1 MSPSYDEK
9 TVEVLREMFSDFEM
23 KFKTIQFP
31 VTVSVFFFTFADTP
45 ALADN
50 WEKMQK
56 AIAGYYQTSLADG
69 AEFERW
75 NIYIFYLC
83 CEPVASELKYRIQ
96 NDRFSS
102 RKVVVEKFPGEVGE
116 ETLNGLIAE
125 HITNTD
131 LVCADSSAASDD
143 GKRSK
148 KKYASDSSVWKIIS
162 TAALPGD
169 KDTAAVDKLLAQIE
183 KKVNKR

>member
-1 MSPSYDEK
+1 MNPSYDK
-9 TVEVLREMFSDFEM
+9 NTVEVLREMFSDFEM
-23 KFKTIQFP
+23 KFQTIQFP
-31 VTVSVFFFTFADTP
+31 VTISVFFFTFADAP
-45 ALADN
+45 ALSDN

-56 AIAGYYQTSLADG
+56 AIAGYYQTGLADE

-83 CEPVASELKYRIQ
+83 REVVASELKYRIQ

-102 RKVVVEKFPGEVGE
+102 RKVVVENFSGSVGE
-116 ETLNGLIAE
+116 KDLNELIAE

-131 LVCADSSAASDD
+131 LIGAGSPASD
-143 GKRSK
+143 GESRLK
-148 KKYASDSSVWKIIS
+148 KKYTSDSGVWKIIS
-162 TAALPGD
+162 TAALPGE

-183 KKVNKR
+183 KKVTKR